1 MDERIALIAL
11 SRLQGI
17 NTFKKKEIADKYD
30 SITNLFNRKTRFIDP
45 DIHNKILSFKNWSA
59 IEKEIEILEKMRV
72 DIVTIRDDAYPYLL
86 KHIPDPPL
94 VLYKKGP
101 LKFNENTI
109 AIVGSRKAT
118 FTGINIAEKVSGTL
132 SAYGITV
139 VSGFAMGI
147 DASAHRG
154 ALQGKGKTIAVFGCG
169 IDICYPAENR
179 QLYERIG
186 EEGALLTEYGIGE
199 KPLRYHFP
207 ERNRIIAGLSRGIL
221 VIEATQKSGSLITA
235 RCGIEYGRDVMAVPG
250 NIFNEEYKG
259 ANALIKQGA
268 KLIDNTEDIITTCF
282 PNLKIKNDRTDAKK
296 HVVDLSEAEN
306 HVFSLIG
313 FDKIHVDEVIEK
325 SKLQTKDVMVIL
337 TGLEMKDLI
346 RQFPGGFYIRK

>member
-17 NTFKKKEIADKYD
+17 NTFKKKEITDRHD
-30 SITNLFNRKTRFIDP
+30 SIANLFDGKTKLIDP
-45 DIHNKILSFKNWSA
+45 DTHSKILSFKNWSI
-59 IEKEIEILEKMRV
+59 IEKEIAVLEKMNV
-72 DIVTIRDDAYPYLL
+72 DIITIRDNEYPFLL
-86 KHIPDPPL
+86 KNIPDPPL
-94 VLYKKGP
+94 VIYKKGP
-101 LKFNENTI
+101 LQFDTNTI

-118 FTGINIAEKVSGTL
+118 FTGINIAEKVASTL

-154 ALQGKGKTIAVFGCG
+154 ALQGKGKTMAVFGCG

-186 EEGALLTEYGIGE
+186 EEGALLTEYGIGD
-199 KPLRYHFP
+199 KPLRFHFP
-207 ERNRIIAGLSRGIL
+207 ERNRIIAGLSKGIL

-235 RCGIEYGRDVMAVPG
+235 RYGVEYGRDIMAIPG

-268 KLIDNTEDIITTCF
+268 KLVDNVEDIITTCF
-282 PNLKIKNDRTDAKK
+282 TDLKINTVTNGREKG
-296 HVVDLSEAEN
+296 VDLKEDEN
-306 HVFSLIG
+306 FIFSLIG
-313 FDKIHVDEVIEK
+313 FDKIHIDEVIEK
-325 SKLQTKDVMVIL
+325 SNLQTKDVMVIL